1 MFNAIHLRKLL
12 PFVTILFF
20 SLTALSQPLSNLRQK
35 TISTAGQSIRLDSF
49 SIVPNSV
56 KISNVEPSDY
66 SIDHPSAM
74 LFWIRKPSQQMV
86 SIEYRVFPFSLNAA
100 SRRMSFDSIFYRFNI
115 PGNQLTGKKGSD
127 RPIDFG
133 KINSNGSLGRSLS
146 FGNRQD
152 AVFNSSLNLQMNGYM
167 GDSIQINAAISDNNI
182 PIQPDG
188 NTQNLN
194 EFDQV
199 YIRFSK
205 DKWKLAVGD
214 LDIRQSDLYYLNFYK
229 RLQGLSFETENR
241 INAKTNNSLL
251 ASGAIAKGK
260 FTRNVFQGI
269 EGNQGPYRLKGANQE
284 QFFIVLAGTER
295 VFIDGQMMQRGEDQD
310 YTINYN
316 TAEITFMQKQ
326 MISKDKRIQV
336 EFEYADR
343 NYLNTQLFFNNTL
356 EINKKLQ
363 ISVGYFGNGDARN
376 SPINQTLN
384 ANQKQFLSDVGD
396 NTLNAFY
403 PSAVADTFATGNIL
417 YQKLDST
424 YAVGKKATVYVY
436 QPTKRSDLY
445 SLSFID
451 VGAGAGNYVL
461 DPNAAANGK
470 VYKWIAPNAQTG
482 AKSGNYE
489 PVVLLVAPKKQSL
502 VSVATTWNMNEQTQ
516 LVADMAVS
524 KYDLNRFSSK
534 DKSNDDGYAARL
546 ILKNKKM
553 LQENKG
559 LSLQSDLNLEYAS
572 ASFRPVERLRSV
584 EFTRDWGLDL
594 MAGAASEKILNAS
607 FLLEN
612 KQSHQ
617 LKYVLGS
624 YARNIDFNAS
634 RHQLEHHLNQKGWII
649 NNQVAVTSFK
659 DDLKNGQFFR
669 PTLSIAKRIS
679 SMSGREIG
687 LGYSKEN
694 TVSRFN
700 ANDSITPGSF
710 AFSTFQ
716 LYTQSDPTQL
726 NKWGIKYFTRS
737 DDLPDGK
744 QMLQKD
750 NSNNLNINGE
760 WMSNEHHQ
768 VRFNATYR
776 KLNVANNL
784 AAPLADESMLGRLE
798 YFTDL
803 WNGAIAGNTLYE
815 LGGGQEP
822 RRDFTYIEVPVGQG
836 EYTWIDFNSDGIQ
849 QLNEFEVAKFRD
861 QAKFL
866 RIFTPTNEFIRSN
879 NLQFNYNLV
888 FNPSLALEGDEGSVM
903 KAFLKRLYLQS
914 ALQVSQKQL
923 TSVERILNPFKGMIQ
938 DTSLITFDQ
947 VQSHSASFN
956 KFSQI
961 WGMDLNFLQSSNRA
975 FLSYG
980 YETRRLRDLS
990 LKIRSNWL
998 KMFTVD
1004 LIGRLNRNILE
1015 TPNFGNRNFNILSQS
1030 IEPRITFT
1038 QGTTLRLQSSYKW
1051 DKKQNKG
1058 PENALINS
1066 LNLEGKYN
1074 LVSNTSITS
1083 RITFSNI
1090 QFNGIASSSLGYV
1103 MLDGL
1108 QPGKNFLWTLDLTK
1122 RISSFIEMSVQYE
1135 GRRSGSS
1142 GLVNIGR
1149 AQVRAIL

>member
-100 SRRMSFDSIFYRFNI
+100 TRRMSFDSIFYRFNI
-115 PGNQLTGKKGSD
+115 PGNQLTGKKSSD

-152 AVFNSSLNLQMNGYM
+152 AVFNSSLNLQLNGYM

-524 KYDLNRFSSK
+524 RFDLNRFSSK

-594 MAGAASEKILNAS
+594 MAGAATEKILNAS

-669 PTLSIAKRIS
+669 PTLSLAKRIS
-679 SMSGREIG
+679 SLGGREIG

-700 ANDSITPGSF
+700 ANDLITPGSF

-803 WNGAIAGNTLYE
+803 WKGAIAGNTLYE

-947 VQSHSASFN
+947 IQSHSASFN

-975 FLSYG
+975 FLSFG

-998 KMFTVD
+998 KMFTLD

-1015 TPNFGNRNFNILSQS
+1015 TPNFGNRNFNIHSRS

-1038 QGTTLRLQSSYKW
+1038 KGTTLRLQSSYKW

-1149 AQVRAIL
+1149 AQIRAIL

>member
-1 MFNAIHLRKLL
+1 MFIS
-12 PFVTILFF
+12 LFLVAAAF
-20 SLTALSQPLSNLRQK
+20 SQPLSNLRHK
-35 TISTAGQSIRLDSF
+35 KISTAAQSIRLDSL

-56 KISNVEPSDY
+56 KIINVSPSDY
-66 SIDHPSAM
+66 RIDHPSAM
-74 LFWIRKPSQQMV
+74 LVWINKPSEQVV
-86 SIEYRVFPFSLNAA
+86 SIEYRVFPISLTAA
-100 SRRMSFDSIFYRFNI
+100 TRRMSFDSIFYRFNI
-115 PGNQLTGKKGSD
+115 PGNQLTGKKSSD

-152 AVFNSSLNLQMNGYM
+152 AVFNSSLNLQLNGYM
-167 GDSIQINAAISDNNI
+167 GDSILINAAISDNNI

-205 DKWKLAVGD
+205 DRWKLSVGD

-229 RLQGLSFETENR
+229 RLQGLSYETENH
-241 INAKTNNSLL
+241 INARTNNSLL

-260 FTRNVFQGI
+260 FTRNIFQGI

-326 MISKDKRIQV
+326 MISKDRRIQV

-343 NYLNTQLFFNNTL
+343 NYLNTQLFFNNKL

-363 ISVGYFGNGDARN
+363 VSVGYFGNADARN
-376 SPINQTLN
+376 FPINQTLN
-384 ANQKQFLSDVGD
+384 ASQKQFLSDVGD

-403 PSAVADTFATGNIL
+403 PSAVADSFATGNIL

-424 YAVGKKATVYVY
+424 YAIGKKAIVYIY
-436 QPTKRSDLY
+436 QPYKQSDCY

-461 DPNAAANGK
+461 DLNAAANGK

-502 VSVATTWNMNEQTQ
+502 VSVATTWNMNDQTQ

-524 KYDLNRFSSK
+524 KYDQNRFSSK

-546 ILKNKKM
+546 ILKNKKL
-553 LQENKG
+553 LQEKKG
-559 LSLQSDLNLEYAS
+559 LSLQSDLNFEYAS

-594 MAGAASEKILNAS
+594 MAGAATEKIMNAS

-612 KQSHQ
+612 NQAHQ
-617 LKYVLGS
+617 LKYLIGS
-624 YARNIDFNAS
+624 YARNADFSAG
-634 RHQLEHHLNQKGWII
+634 RHQIEHHFNQQGWII
-649 NNQVAVTSFK
+649 NNQVSITRFK
-659 DDLKNGQFFR
+659 DAVKNGQFFR
-669 PTLSIAKRIS
+669 PTVSLAKRIPNLN
-679 SMSGREIG
+679 GREIG
-687 LGYSKEN
+687 LGYAAEN

-716 LYTQSDPTQL
+716 LYTQSDPTHM
-726 NKWGIKYFTRS
+726 NKWGLKYFTRS
-737 DDLPDGK
+737 DDLPNGK
-744 QMLQKD
+744 KMLQKD
-750 NSNNLNINGE
+750 HSNNVNVNGE

-768 VRFNATYR
+768 LRFNATYR
-776 KLNVANNL
+776 KLNLANNI
-784 AAPLADESMLGRLE
+784 AGTIADESILGRLE

-803 WNGAIAGNTLYE
+803 WKGAIAGNALYE

-836 EYTWIDFNSDGIQ
+836 EYTWIDFNNDGIQ

-888 FNPSLALEGDEGSVM
+888 FNPSIALEGDEGSVM
-903 KAFLKRLYLQS
+903 RAFLKRLYLQS

-923 TSVERILNPFKGMIQ
+923 ASGERILNPFKGMIQ

-956 KFSQI
+956 KFSQV

-990 LKIRSNWL
+990 LKIRSNWF
-998 KMFTVD
+998 KMFSFD

-1015 TPNFGNRNFNILSQS
+1015 TPNFGNRNFNILSRA
-1030 IEPRITFT
+1030 IEPRISFT
-1038 QGTTLRLQSSYKW
+1038 KGTTLRLQSSYKW

-1058 PENALINS
+1058 SENARINS

-1090 QFNGIASSSLGYV
+1090 QFNGIGSSSLGYV

-1108 QPGKNFLWTLDLTK
+1108 QPGKNFLWTMDLTK

-1149 AQVRAIL
+1149 AQIRAIL

>member
-1 MFNAIHLRKLL
+1 M
-12 PFVTILFF
+12 
-20 SLTALSQPLSNLRQK
+20 SNLRQK
-35 TISTAGQSIRLDSF
+35 TFNTAGQSIRLDSF
-49 SIVPNSV
+49 SIIPNSV
-56 KISNVEPSDY
+56 KISNVERADY
-66 SIDHPSAM
+66 TIDHHSSM
-74 LFWIRKPSQQMV
+74 LFWIRKPSQQSV
-86 SIEYRVFPFSLNAA
+86 LIEYRVFPFSLTAA
-100 SRRMSFDSIFYRFNI
+100 TRRMSFDSIFYRFNI

-146 FGNRQD
+146 FGNKQD
-152 AVFNSSLNLQMNGYM
+152 AVFNSSLNLQLNGYM
-167 GDSIQINAAISDNNI
+167 GDSILINAAISDNNI

-205 DKWKLAVGD
+205 DNWKLSVGD

-241 INAKTNNSLL
+241 INTRTNNSLL

-260 FTRNVFQGI
+260 FTRNIFQGI

-343 NYLNTQLFFNNTL
+343 NYLNTQLFFNNKL
-356 EINKKLQ
+356 EITKKLQ
-363 ISVGYFGNGDARN
+363 VSVGYFGNGDARN

-417 YQKLDST
+417 YQKIDST
-424 YAVGKKATVYVY
+424 YAVGKKAAIYVY
-436 QPTKRSDLY
+436 QPAKRSEVF

-451 VGAGAGNYVL
+451 VSAGGGNYVI

-502 VSVATTWNMNEQTQ
+502 VSVATTWNINDQTQ
-516 LVADMAVS
+516 LLADMAVS
-524 KYDLNRFSSK
+524 RFDLNRFSSK

-546 ILKNKKM
+546 ILKNKKIV
-553 LQENKG
+553 QKKKG

-572 ASFRPVERLRSV
+572 ATFKPIERLRSV

-594 MAGAASEKILNAS
+594 MAGAATEKILNAS

-617 LKYVLGS
+617 LKYLLGS
-624 YARNIDFNAS
+624 YARNTDFNAS
-634 RHQLEHHLNQKGWII
+634 RHQLEHHLNQQGWIF
-649 NNQVAVTSFK
+649 NNQVAITSFK
-659 DDLKNGQFFR
+659 DEINNGNFFR
-669 PTLSIAKRIS
+669 PTLSLAKRIS

-687 LGYSKEN
+687 LGYAAEN

-700 ANDSITPGSF
+700 ATDSITPGSF

-744 QMLQKD
+744 KMLQKD
-750 NSNNLNINGE
+750 HSNNLNINGE

-776 KLNVANNL
+776 KLNLANNF
-784 AAPLADESMLGRLE
+784 ASTMAEESMLGRLE

-803 WNGAIAGNTLYE
+803 WKGAIAGNALYE

-822 RRDFTYIEVPVGQG
+822 RRDFTYIQVPVGQG

-866 RIFTPTNEFIRSN
+866 RIFTPTNEFIRSS

-923 TSVERILNPFKGMIQ
+923 ASGERILNPFKGMIQ

-947 VQSHSASFN
+947 VESHSASFN
-956 KFSQI
+956 KFSQV

-998 KMFTVD
+998 KMFTLD

-1015 TPNFGNRNFNILSQS
+1015 TPNFGNRNFNILSRA

-1038 QGTTLRLQSSYKW
+1038 KGTTLRLQSSYKW

-1090 QFNGIASSSLGYV
+1090 KFNGIASSSLGYV

-1108 QPGKNFLWTLDLTK
+1108 QPGKNFLWTMDLTK

-1149 AQVRAIL
+1149 AQIRAIL

>member
-1 MFNAIHLRKLL
+1 
-12 PFVTILFF
+12 
-20 SLTALSQPLSNLRQK
+20 
-35 TISTAGQSIRLDSF
+35 
-49 SIVPNSV
+49 
-56 KISNVEPSDY
+56 
-66 SIDHPSAM
+66 
-74 LFWIRKPSQQMV
+74 
-86 SIEYRVFPFSLNAA
+86 
-100 SRRMSFDSIFYRFNI
+100 MSFDSIFYRFNI
-115 PGNQLTGKKGSD
+115 PGNQLTGKKASD

-146 FGNRQD
+146 FGNKQD
-152 AVFNSSLNLQMNGYM
+152 AVFNSSLNLQLNGYM
-167 GDSIQINAAISDNNI
+167 GDSILINAAISDNNI

-205 DKWKLAVGD
+205 DKWKLSVGD

-241 INAKTNNSLL
+241 INTRTNNSLL

-260 FTRNVFQGI
+260 FTRNIFQGI

-343 NYLNTQLFFNNTL
+343 NYLNTQLFFNNKL
-356 EINKKLQ
+356 EINKKLKV
-363 ISVGYFGNGDARN
+363 SVGYFGNGDARN

-403 PSAVADTFATGNIL
+403 PSDVADTFATGNIL
-417 YQKLDST
+417 YQKIDST
-424 YAVGKKATVYVY
+424 YAVGKKAAIYVY
-436 QPTKRSDLY
+436 QPAKRSEVF

-451 VGAGAGNYVL
+451 VGAGGGNYVI

-502 VSVATTWNMNEQTQ
+502 VSVATTWNINDQTQ
-516 LVADMAVS
+516 LLADMAVS
-524 KYDLNRFSSK
+524 RFDLNRFSSK

-546 ILKNKKM
+546 ILKNKKIV
-553 LQENKG
+553 QKKKG

-572 ASFRPVERLRSV
+572 ATFKPIERLRSV

-594 MAGAASEKILNAS
+594 MAGAATEKILNAS

-617 LKYVLGS
+617 LKYLLGS
-624 YARNIDFNAS
+624 YARNTDFNAS
-634 RHQLEHHLNQKGWII
+634 RHQLEHHLNQQGWIF
-649 NNQVAVTSFK
+649 NNQVAITSFK
-659 DDLKNGQFFR
+659 DEINNGNFFR
-669 PTLSIAKRIS
+669 PTLSLAKRIS
-679 SMSGREIG
+679 CMSGREIG
-687 LGYSKEN
+687 LGYAAEN

-700 ANDSITPGSF
+700 ATDSITPGSF

-744 QMLQKD
+744 KMLQKD
-750 NSNNLNINGE
+750 HSNNLNINGE

-776 KLNVANNL
+776 KLNLANNF
-784 AAPLADESMLGRLE
+784 ASTMAEESMLGRLE

-803 WNGAIAGNTLYE
+803 WKGAIAGNALYE

-822 RRDFTYIEVPVGQG
+822 RRDFTYIQVPVGQG

-866 RIFTPTNEFIRSN
+866 RIFTPTNEFIRSS

-923 TSVERILNPFKGMIQ
+923 ASGERILNPFKGMIQ

-947 VQSHSASFN
+947 VESHSASFN
-956 KFSQI
+956 KFSQV

-998 KMFTVD
+998 KMFTLD

-1015 TPNFGNRNFNILSQS
+1015 TPNFGNRNFNILSRA

-1038 QGTTLRLQSSYKW
+1038 KGTTLRLQSSYKW

-1090 QFNGIASSSLGYV
+1090 KFNGIASSSLGYV

-1108 QPGKNFLWTLDLTK
+1108 QPGKNFLWTMDLTK

-1149 AQVRAIL
+1149 AQIRAIL

>member
-1 MFNAIHLRKLL
+1 MKQVLQLL
-12 PFVTILFF
+12 ISIFLIQAAF
-20 SLTALSQPLSNLRQK
+20 SQSLSNLRQK
-35 TISTAGQSIRLDSF
+35 TISTAGQSIRLDSC

-66 SIDHPSAM
+66 SVDHPSAM
-74 LFWIRKPSQQMV
+74 LFWIRKPSQQLV
-86 SIEYRVFPFSLNAA
+86 SIEYRVFPFSILAA

-152 AVFNSSLNLQMNGYM
+152 AVFNSSLNLQLNGYM

-241 INAKTNNSLL
+241 IHATMNNSLL

-295 VFIDGQMMQRGEDQD
+295 VFIDGQMLQRGEDQD

-343 NYLNTQLFFNNTL
+343 IYLNTQLFFNNKL
-356 EINKKLQ
+356 QINKKLEV
-363 ISVGYFGNGDARN
+363 SVGYFGNGDARN

-403 PSAVADTFATGNIL
+403 PSAVADTFSTSNIL
-417 YQKLDST
+417 YQKRDST

-436 QPTKRSDLY
+436 QPDKRSDLY

-451 VGAGAGNYVL
+451 VGAGAGDYVI
-461 DPNAAANGK
+461 DPFASANGK
-470 VYKWIAPNAQTG
+470 VYKWIAPNPQTG

-489 PVVLLVAPKKQSL
+489 PVILLVAPKKQSL

-524 KYDLNRFSSK
+524 RFDLNRFSSK

-546 ILKNKKM
+546 ILKNKKI
-553 LQENKG
+553 LQESKG

-572 ASFRPVERLRSV
+572 ASFKPVERLRSV

-594 MAGAASEKILNAS
+594 LPGAATEKILNAS

-617 LKYVLGS
+617 LKYLFGN
-624 YARNIDFNAS
+624 YARNTDFNAS
-634 RHQLEHHLNQKGWII
+634 RHQVEHHLSQKGWII
-649 NNQVAVTSFK
+649 NNQLAITSFR
-659 DDLKNGQFFR
+659 DDLKNGNFFR
-669 PTLSIAKRIS
+669 PTLSLAKRIS
-679 SMSGREIG
+679 SLSGREIG
-687 LGYSKEN
+687 VGYGAEN

-700 ANDSITPGSF
+700 SNDSITPGSF

-726 NKWGIKYFTRS
+726 NKWGMKYFTRA

-744 QMLQKD
+744 QMLQQD
-750 NSNNLNINGE
+750 HSNNLNINGE

-776 KLNVANNL
+776 KLNIANNV
-784 AAPLADESMLGRLE
+784 AGPLADESMLGRLE

-803 WNGAIAGNTLYE
+803 WKGAIEGNTLYE

-836 EYTWIDFNSDGIQ
+836 EYTWIDFNNDGIQ
-849 QLNEFEVAKFRD
+849 QLNEFELAKFRD

-888 FNPSLALEGDEGSVM
+888 FNPSIALDGDDKSMM
-903 KAFLKRLYLQS
+903 KALLKRLYLQS
-914 ALQVSQKQL
+914 SLQVTQKQL
-923 TSVERILNPFKGMIQ
+923 ASGERILNPFKGMIQ

-947 VQSHSASFN
+947 IQSHSVSFN
-956 KFSQI
+956 KFSQV

-980 YETRRLRDLS
+980 FETRRLRDLS

-998 KMFTVD
+998 KMFTLD
-1004 LIGRLNRNILE
+1004 LLGRLNRNILE

-1030 IEPRITFT
+1030 LEPRITFT
-1038 QGTTLRLQSSYKW
+1038 KGTRLRLQSSYKW
-1051 DKKQNKG
+1051 DKKQNAG
-1058 PENALINS
+1058 LENALINS

-1103 MLDGL
+1103 MLEGL
-1108 QPGKNFLWTLDLTK
+1108 QPGKNFLWTMDLTK

-1149 AQVRAIL
+1149 AQIRAIL

>member
-1 MFNAIHLRKLL
+1 MSYSFYLKQVFQLFIS
-12 PFVTILFF
+12 LFF
-20 SLTALSQPLSNLRQK
+20 VAAAFSQQLSNLRQK
-35 TISTAGQSIRLDSF
+35 TISTAGQSIRLDSL
-49 SIVPNSV
+49 SIVPHSV
-56 KISNVEPSDY
+56 KISNVDPSDY

-74 LFWIRKPSQQMV
+74 LFWIRKPSQQLV
-86 SIEYRVFPFSLNAA
+86 SIEYRVFPFSLTGA

-115 PGNQLTGKKGSD
+115 AGNQLTGKKGSD

-152 AVFNSSLNLQMNGYM
+152 AVFNSSLNLQLNGYM
-167 GDSIQINAAISDNNI
+167 GDSILINAAISDNNI

-229 RLQGLSFETENR
+229 RLQGLSFETESL
-241 INAKTNNSLL
+241 INATMNNSLL

-260 FTRNVFQGI
+260 FTRNIFQGI

-343 NYLNTQLFFNNTL
+343 NYLNTQLFFNNKL
-356 EINKKLQ
+356 QINKKLEV
-363 ISVGYFGNGDARN
+363 SVGYFGNGDARN
-376 SPINQTLN
+376 SPINQTLD

-403 PSAVADTFATGNIL
+403 PSAVADTFSTSNIL
-417 YQKLDST
+417 YQKRDST
-424 YAVGKKATVYVY
+424 YAVGKKETVYVY
-436 QPTKRSDLY
+436 QPAKRSELY

-451 VGAGAGNYVL
+451 VGAGAGNYVI
-461 DPNAAANGK
+461 DPFASANGK
-470 VYKWIAPNAQTG
+470 VYKWIAPNPQTG

-502 VSVATTWNMNEQTQ
+502 VSVATNWNMNEQTQ

-524 KYDLNRFSSK
+524 RFDLNRFSSK

-572 ASFRPVERLRSV
+572 ATFKPVERLRSV

-594 MAGAASEKILNAS
+594 MAGAATEKILNAS
-607 FLLEN
+607 FQLED

-617 LKYVLGS
+617 LKYLLGS
-624 YARNIDFNAS
+624 YARNTDFNAS
-634 RHQLEHHLNQKGWII
+634 RHQVEHHLSQNGWII
-649 NNQVAVTSFK
+649 NNQVAITSFK
-659 DDLKNGQFFR
+659 DELKNGNFFR

-687 LGYSKEN
+687 LGYSEEN

-700 ANDSITPGSF
+700 INDSITPGSF

-726 NKWGIKYFTRS
+726 NKWGIKYFTRA
-737 DDLPDGK
+737 DELPDGK

-750 NSNNLNINGE
+750 HSNNLNVNGE

-776 KLNVANNL
+776 KLNL
-784 AAPLADESMLGRLE
+784 AGPLADESMLGRLE
-798 YFTDL
+798 YFADV
-803 WNGAIAGNTLYE
+803 WKGAITGNTLYE

-836 EYTWIDFNSDGIQ
+836 EYTWIDFNNDGIQ

-888 FNPSLALEGDEGSVM
+888 FNPSIALEGDEGSAM
-903 KAFLKRLYLQS
+903 RAFLKRFYLQS

-923 TSVERILNPFKGMIQ
+923 ASGERILNPFKAMIQ

-947 VQSHSASFN
+947 IQSHSISFN
-956 KFSQI
+956 KFSQV

-990 LKIRSNWL
+990 LKIRSNWF
-998 KMFTVD
+998 KMFTLD
-1004 LIGRLNRNILE
+1004 LLGKLNRNILE
-1015 TPNFGNRNFNILSQS
+1015 TPNFGNRNFNILSKA

-1038 QGTTLRLQSSYKW
+1038 KGTTLRLQSSYKW
-1051 DKKQNKG
+1051 DKKQNAG
-1058 PENALINS
+1058 PENAMINS

-1090 QFNGIASSSLGYV
+1090 RFNGIASSSLGYV

-1108 QPGKNFLWTLDLTK
+1108 QPGKNFLWTMDLTK
-1122 RISSFIEMSVQYE
+1122 RLSSFIEMSVQYE

-1149 AQVRAIL
+1149 AQIRAIL

>member
-20 SLTALSQPLSNLRQK
+20 SLTASSQPLSNLRQK

-49 SIVPNSV
+49 SIVLNSV
-56 KISNVEPSDY
+56 KINNIEPSDY
-66 SIDHPSAM
+66 TIDHPAAM
-74 LFWIRKPSQQMV
+74 LFWIRKPSQQLV

-152 AVFNSSLNLQMNGYM
+152 AVFNSSLNLQLNGYM

-205 DKWKLAVGD
+205 DKWKLSVGD

-241 INAKTNNSLL
+241 INASMNNSLL

-316 TAEITFMQKQ
+316 TAEITFTQRQ

-343 NYLNTQLFFNNTL
+343 NYLNTQLFFNNKL

-363 ISVGYFGNGDARN
+363 VSVGYFGNGDARN

-417 YQKLDST
+417 YEKRDST

-436 QPTKRSDLY
+436 QPAKRSDLY

-470 VYKWIAPNAQTG
+470 VYKWIAPNPQTG
-482 AKSGNYE
+482 AKSGNHE

-546 ILKNKKM
+546 ILKNKKI
-553 LQENKG
+553 LQKDKS

-594 MAGAASEKILNAS
+594 LPGAATEKILNAS
-607 FLLEN
+607 FMLEN

-617 LKYVLGS
+617 LKYLFGN
-624 YARNIDFNAS
+624 YARNTDFNAS

-649 NNQVAVTSFK
+649 NNQVAITSFK
-659 DDLKNGQFFR
+659 DEMKNGQFFR
-669 PTLSIAKRIS
+669 PTLSLAKRIS
-679 SMSGREIG
+679 SLGGREIG

-737 DDLPDGK
+737 DELPDGK

-750 NSNNLNINGE
+750 HSNNLNINGE

-776 KLNVANNL
+776 KLNIANNL
-784 AAPLADESMLGRLE
+784 VTPLADESMLGRLE
-798 YFTDL
+798 YFADV
-803 WNGAIAGNTLYE
+803 WKAAITGNTLYE

-888 FNPSLALEGDEGSVM
+888 FNPSIALDGDGNSMM
-903 KAFLKRLYLQS
+903 KALLKRLYLQS
-914 ALQVSQKQL
+914 SLQVSQKQL
-923 TSVERILNPFKGMIQ
+923 ASGERILNPFKGMIQ

-947 VQSHSASFN
+947 IQSHSASFN

-961 WGMDLNFLQSSNRA
+961 WGIDLNFLQSSNRA

-980 YETRRLRDLS
+980 FETRRLRDLS

-998 KMFTVD
+998 KMFTLD
-1004 LIGRLNRNILE
+1004 LISKLNRNILE

-1038 QGTTLRLQSSYKW
+1038 KGTTLRLQTSYKR
-1051 DKKQNKG
+1051 DRKENAGQ
-1058 PENALINS
+1058 ENALINS

-1149 AQVRAIL
+1149 AQIRAIL

>member
-1 MFNAIHLRKLL
+1 M
-12 PFVTILFF
+12 ILFI
-20 SLTALSQPLSNLRQK
+20 SLTASSQPLSNLRQK
-35 TISTAGQSIRLDSF
+35 TFSTAGQSIRLDSF
-49 SIVPNSV
+49 SLVPNSV
-56 KISNVEPSDY
+56 KISNVERSDY
-66 SIDHPSAM
+66 TIDHPAAM
-74 LFWIRKPSQQMV
+74 LFWIRKPSQQTV
-86 SIEYRVFPFSLNAA
+86 SIEYRVFPFSLTAA
-100 SRRMSFDSIFYRFNI
+100 TRRMSFDSIFYRFNI
-115 PGNQLTGKKGSD
+115 PGSQLTGKKGSD

-152 AVFNSSLNLQMNGYM
+152 AVFNSSLNLQLNGYM
-167 GDSIQINAAISDNNI
+167 GDSILINAAISDNNI

-205 DKWKLAVGD
+205 DNWKLSVGD

-241 INAKTNNSLL
+241 INTRTNNSLL

-260 FTRNVFQGI
+260 FTRNIFQGV

-343 NYLNTQLFFNNTL
+343 NYLNTQLFFNNKL

-363 ISVGYFGNGDARN
+363 VSVGYFGNGDARN

-403 PSAVADTFATGNIL
+403 PSAVEDTFATGNIL
-417 YQKLDST
+417 YQKIDST

-436 QPTKRSDLY
+436 QPAKRSDLY

-451 VGAGAGNYVL
+451 VGAGAGNYVI

-502 VSVATTWNMNEQTQ
+502 VSVATTWNMNNQTQ

-524 KYDLNRFSSK
+524 RFDLNRFSSK

-546 ILKNKKM
+546 ILKNKKN
-553 LQENKG
+553 LQEKKG
-559 LSLQSDLNLEYAS
+559 LSLESDLNLEYAS
-572 ASFRPVERLRSV
+572 ATFRPIERLRSV

-594 MAGAASEKILNAS
+594 MAGAATEKILNAS

-617 LKYVLGS
+617 LKYLFGS
-624 YARNIDFNAS
+624 YARNTDFNAS
-634 RHQLEHHLNQKGWII
+634 RHQLEHHLNQQGWII
-649 NNQVAVTSFK
+649 NNQVAITSFK
-659 DDLKNGQFFR
+659 DEIKNGIFFR
-669 PTLSIAKRIS
+669 PTLSLAKRIS
-679 SMSGREIG
+679 SLRGREIG
-687 LGYSKEN
+687 LAYAAEN

-750 NSNNLNINGE
+750 HSNNLNINGE
-760 WMSNEHHQ
+760 WMSNDKHR

-776 KLNVANNL
+776 KLNLANNI
-784 AAPLADESMLGRLE
+784 ASIMAEESMLGRLE

-803 WNGAIAGNTLYE
+803 WKGAIAGNALYE

-822 RRDFTYIEVPVGQG
+822 RREFTYIEVPVGQG

-879 NLQFNYNLV
+879 NLQFNYNLI
-888 FNPSLALEGDEGSVM
+888 FNPSIALDGDEGSVM

-923 TSVERILNPFKGMIQ
+923 ASGERILNPFRGMIQ

-956 KFSQI
+956 KFSQL

-998 KMFTVD
+998 KMFTLD

-1015 TPNFGNRNFNILSQS
+1015 TPNFGNRNFNILSRA

-1038 QGTTLRLQSSYKW
+1038 KGTTLRLQSSYKW

-1058 PENALINS
+1058 PEKALINS

-1108 QPGKNFLWTLDLTK
+1108 QTGKNFLWTMDLTK

-1149 AQVRAIL
+1149 AQIRAIL

>member
-1 MFNAIHLRKLL
+1 LRELL
-12 PFVTILFF
+12 PFVMILFI
-20 SLTALSQPLSNLRQK
+20 SLTASSQPLSNLRQK
-35 TISTAGQSIRLDSF
+35 TFSTAGQSIRLDSF
-49 SIVPNSV
+49 SLVPNSV
-56 KISNVEPSDY
+56 KISNVERSDY
-66 SIDHPSAM
+66 TIDHPAAM
-74 LFWIRKPSQQMV
+74 LFWIRKPSQQTV
-86 SIEYRVFPFSLNAA
+86 SIEYRVFPFSLTAA
-100 SRRMSFDSIFYRFNI
+100 TRRMSFDSIFYRFNI
-115 PGNQLTGKKGSD
+115 PGSQLTGKKGSD

-152 AVFNSSLNLQMNGYM
+152 AVFNSSLNLQLNGYM
-167 GDSIQINAAISDNNI
+167 GDSILINAAISDNNI

-205 DKWKLAVGD
+205 DNWKLSVGD

-241 INAKTNNSLL
+241 INTRTNNSLL

-260 FTRNVFQGI
+260 FTRNIFQGV

-343 NYLNTQLFFNNTL
+343 NYLNTQLFFNNKL

-363 ISVGYFGNGDARN
+363 VSVGYFGNGDARN

-403 PSAVADTFATGNIL
+403 PSAVEDTFATGNIL
-417 YQKLDST
+417 YQKIDST

-436 QPTKRSDLY
+436 QPAKRSDLY

-451 VGAGAGNYVL
+451 VGAGAGNYVI

-502 VSVATTWNMNEQTQ
+502 VSVATTWNMNNQTQ

-524 KYDLNRFSSK
+524 RFDLNRFSSK

-546 ILKNKKM
+546 ILKNKKN
-553 LQENKG
+553 LQEKKG
-559 LSLQSDLNLEYAS
+559 LSLESDLNLEYAS
-572 ASFRPVERLRSV
+572 ATFRPIERLRSV

-594 MAGAASEKILNAS
+594 MAGAATEKILNAS

-617 LKYVLGS
+617 LKYLFGS
-624 YARNIDFNAS
+624 YARNTDFNAS
-634 RHQLEHHLNQKGWII
+634 RHQLEHHLNQQGWII
-649 NNQVAVTSFK
+649 NNQVAITSFK
-659 DDLKNGQFFR
+659 DEIKNGIFFR
-669 PTLSIAKRIS
+669 PTLSLAKRIS
-679 SMSGREIG
+679 SLRGREIG
-687 LGYSKEN
+687 LAYAAEN

-750 NSNNLNINGE
+750 HSNNLNINGE
-760 WMSNEHHQ
+760 WMSNDKHR

-776 KLNVANNL
+776 KLNLANNI
-784 AAPLADESMLGRLE
+784 ASIMAEESMLGRLE

-803 WNGAIAGNTLYE
+803 WKGAIAGNALYE

-822 RRDFTYIEVPVGQG
+822 RREFTYIEVPVGQG

-879 NLQFNYNLV
+879 NLQFNYNLI
-888 FNPSLALEGDEGSVM
+888 FNPSIALDGDEGSVM

-923 TSVERILNPFKGMIQ
+923 ASGERILNPFRGMIQ

-956 KFSQI
+956 KFSQL

-998 KMFTVD
+998 KMFTLD

-1015 TPNFGNRNFNILSQS
+1015 TPNFGNRNFNILSRA

-1038 QGTTLRLQSSYKW
+1038 KGTTLRLQSSYKW

-1058 PENALINS
+1058 PEKALINS

-1108 QPGKNFLWTLDLTK
+1108 QPGKNFLWTMDLTK

-1149 AQVRAIL
+1149 AQIRAIL

>member
-1 MFNAIHLRKLL
+1 MKQVLQLL
-12 PFVTILFF
+12 ISIFLIQAAF
-20 SLTALSQPLSNLRQK
+20 SQSLSNLRQK

-66 SIDHPSAM
+66 SVDHPSAM
-74 LFWIRKPSQQMV
+74 LFWIRKPSQQLV
-86 SIEYRVFPFSLNAA
+86 SIEYRVFPFSILAA

-152 AVFNSSLNLQMNGYM
+152 AVFNSSLNLQLNGYM

-241 INAKTNNSLL
+241 IHATMNNSLL

-295 VFIDGQMMQRGEDQD
+295 VFIDGQMLQRGEDQD

-343 NYLNTQLFFNNTL
+343 IYLNTQLFFNNKL
-356 EINKKLQ
+356 QINKKLEV
-363 ISVGYFGNGDARN
+363 SVGYFGNGDARN

-403 PSAVADTFATGNIL
+403 PSAVADTFSTSNIL
-417 YQKLDST
+417 YQKRDST

-436 QPTKRSDLY
+436 QPDKRSDLY

-451 VGAGAGNYVL
+451 VGAGAGDYVI
-461 DPNAAANGK
+461 DPFASANGK
-470 VYKWIAPNAQTG
+470 VYKWIAPNPQTG

-489 PVVLLVAPKKQSL
+489 PVILLVAPKKQSL

-524 KYDLNRFSSK
+524 RFDLNRFSSK

-546 ILKNKKM
+546 ILKNKKI
-553 LQENKG
+553 LQESKG

-572 ASFRPVERLRSV
+572 ASFKPVERLRSV

-594 MAGAASEKILNAS
+594 LPGAATEKILNAS

-617 LKYVLGS
+617 LKYLFGN
-624 YARNIDFNAS
+624 YARNTDFNAS
-634 RHQLEHHLNQKGWII
+634 RHQVEHHLSQKGWII
-649 NNQVAVTSFK
+649 NNQLAITSFR
-659 DDLKNGQFFR
+659 DDLKNGNFFR
-669 PTLSIAKRIS
+669 PTLSLAKRIS
-679 SMSGREIG
+679 SLSGREIG
-687 LGYSKEN
+687 VGYGAEN

-700 ANDSITPGSF
+700 SNDSITPGSF

-726 NKWGIKYFTRS
+726 NKWGIKYFTRA

-744 QMLQKD
+744 QMLQQD
-750 NSNNLNINGE
+750 HSNNLNINGE

-776 KLNVANNL
+776 KLKIANNVAG
-784 AAPLADESMLGRLE
+784 PLADESMLGRLE

-803 WNGAIAGNTLYE
+803 WKGAIEGNTLYE

-836 EYTWIDFNSDGIQ
+836 EYTWIDFNNDGIQ
-849 QLNEFEVAKFRD
+849 QLNEFELAKFRD

-888 FNPSLALEGDEGSVM
+888 FNPSIALDGDDKSMM
-903 KAFLKRLYLQS
+903 KALLKRLYLQS
-914 ALQVSQKQL
+914 SLQVTQKQL
-923 TSVERILNPFKGMIQ
+923 ASGERILNPFKGMIQ

-947 VQSHSASFN
+947 IQSHSVSFN
-956 KFSQI
+956 KFSQV

-980 YETRRLRDLS
+980 FETRRLRDLS
-990 LKIRSNWL
+990 LKIRSNWF
-998 KMFTVD
+998 KMFTLD
-1004 LIGRLNRNILE
+1004 LLGRLNRNILE

-1030 IEPRITFT
+1030 LEPRITFT
-1038 QGTTLRLQSSYKW
+1038 KGTTLRLQSSYKW
-1051 DKKQNKG
+1051 DKKQNAG

-1103 MLDGL
+1103 MLEGL
-1108 QPGKNFLWTLDLTK
+1108 QPGKNFLWTMDLTK

-1149 AQVRAIL
+1149 AQIRAIL

>member
-1 MFNAIHLRKLL
+1 MSYSIHLRELL
-12 PFVTILFF
+12 PFVIILFL
-20 SLTALSQPLSNLRQK
+20 SVTASSQPLSNLRQK
-35 TISTAGQSIRLDSF
+35 TISTAGQFIRLDSF

-56 KISNVEPSDY
+56 KINNVEPSGY
-66 SIDHPSAM
+66 TIDHPAAM
-74 LFWIRKPSQQMV
+74 LFWIKKPSQQLV

-100 SRRMSFDSIFYRFNI
+100 TRRMSFDSIFYRFNI

-152 AVFNSSLNLQMNGYM
+152 AVFNSSLNLQLNGYM
-167 GDSIQINAAISDNNI
+167 GDSTLINAAISDNNI

-205 DKWKLAVGD
+205 DKWKLSVGD

-241 INAKTNNSLL
+241 INAKTNNTLL

-260 FTRNVFQGI
+260 FTRNIFHGI

-343 NYLNTQLFFNNTL
+343 NYLNTQLFFNNKL
-356 EINKKLQ
+356 AINKKLQ
-363 ISVGYFGNGDARN
+363 VSVGYFGNGDARN

-403 PSAVADTFATGNIL
+403 SSAVADTFATGNIL
-417 YQKLDST
+417 YQKIDST
-424 YAVGKKATVYVY
+424 YAVGKKAAVYVC

-451 VGAGAGNYVL
+451 VGAGAGNYII

-470 VYKWIAPNAQTG
+470 VYKWIAPNPQTG
-482 AKSGNYE
+482 AKSGNHE

-502 VSVATTWNMNEQTQ
+502 VSVATTWNMNDQTQ

-524 KYDLNRFSSK
+524 KYDLNQFSSK

-546 ILKNKKM
+546 ILKNKKI
-553 LQENKG
+553 LQKDKG
-559 LSLQSDLNLEYAS
+559 LGLASGLNLEYAS

-594 MAGAASEKILNAS
+594 MAGAATEKILNAS

-612 KQSHQ
+612 KLSHQ
-617 LKYVLGS
+617 LKYLLGS
-624 YARNIDFNAS
+624 YARNTDFNAS

-649 NNQVAVTSFK
+649 NNQVAITSFQ
-659 DDLKNGQFFR
+659 DEIKNGQFFR
-669 PTLSIAKRIS
+669 PTLSLAKRILS
-679 SMSGREIG
+679 LKGREIG
-687 LGYSKEN
+687 IGYAAEN
-694 TVSRFN
+694 TVSRFT
-700 ANDSITPGSF
+700 ASDSITPGSF

-726 NKWGIKYFTRS
+726 NKWGIRYFTRS

-744 QMLQKD
+744 QMLKQD
-750 NSNNLNINGE
+750 HSNNLNINGE
-760 WMSNEHHQ
+760 WMSNDHHQ

-776 KLNVANNL
+776 KLNLANNI
-784 AAPLADESMLGRLE
+784 ASTLADESMLGRLE

-803 WNGAIAGNTLYE
+803 WKGAIAGNALYE

-879 NLQFNYNLV
+879 NLQFNYTLI
-888 FNPSLALEGDEGSVM
+888 FNPSIALEGHEGSVL
-903 KAFLKRLYLQS
+903 KSFLKRLYLLS
-914 ALQVSQKQL
+914 ALQVAQKQL
-923 TSVERILNPFKGMIQ
+923 ASGERILNPFKGMIQ

-956 KFSQI
+956 KFSQV

-980 YETRRLRDLS
+980 YETRRLRDFS

-998 KMFTVD
+998 KMFTID

-1015 TPNFGNRNFNILSQS
+1015 TPNFGNRNFNILSCA

-1038 QGTTLRLQSSYKW
+1038 RGTTLRLQSSYKW

-1066 LNLEGKYN
+1066 LTLEGKYN

-1108 QPGKNFLWTLDLTK
+1108 QPGKNFLWTMDLTK

-1149 AQVRAIL
+1149 AQIRAIL

>member
-1 MFNAIHLRKLL
+1 MKQVLQLL
-12 PFVTILFF
+12 ISIFLIQAAF
-20 SLTALSQPLSNLRQK
+20 SQSLSNLRQK
-35 TISTAGQSIRLDSF
+35 TISTAGQSIRLDSC

-66 SIDHPSAM
+66 SVDHPSAM
-74 LFWIRKPSQQMV
+74 LFWIRKPSQQLV
-86 SIEYRVFPFSLNAA
+86 SIEYRVFPFSILAA

-152 AVFNSSLNLQMNGYM
+152 AVFNSSLNLQLNGYM

-241 INAKTNNSLL
+241 IHATMNNSLL

-295 VFIDGQMMQRGEDQD
+295 VFIDGQMLQRGEDQD

-343 NYLNTQLFFNNTL
+343 IYLNTQLFFNNKL
-356 EINKKLQ
+356 QINKKLEV
-363 ISVGYFGNGDARN
+363 SVGYFGNGDARN

-403 PSAVADTFATGNIL
+403 PSAVADTFSTSNIL
-417 YQKLDST
+417 YQKRDST

-436 QPTKRSDLY
+436 QPDKRSDLY

-451 VGAGAGNYVL
+451 VGAGAGDYVI
-461 DPNAAANGK
+461 DPFASANGK
-470 VYKWIAPNAQTG
+470 VYKWIAPNPQTG

-489 PVVLLVAPKKQSL
+489 PVILLVAPKKQSL

-524 KYDLNRFSSK
+524 RFDLNRFSSK

-546 ILKNKKM
+546 ILKNKKI
-553 LQENKG
+553 LQESKG

-572 ASFRPVERLRSV
+572 ASFKPVERLRSV

-594 MAGAASEKILNAS
+594 LPGAATEKILNAS

-617 LKYVLGS
+617 LKYLFGN
-624 YARNIDFNAS
+624 YARNTDFNAS
-634 RHQLEHHLNQKGWII
+634 RHQVEHHLSQKGWII
-649 NNQVAVTSFK
+649 NNQLAITSFR
-659 DDLKNGQFFR
+659 DDLKNGNFFR
-669 PTLSIAKRIS
+669 PTLSLAKRIS
-679 SMSGREIG
+679 SLSGREIG
-687 LGYSKEN
+687 VGYGAEN

-700 ANDSITPGSF
+700 SNDSITPGSF

-726 NKWGIKYFTRS
+726 NKWGMKYFTRA

-744 QMLQKD
+744 QMLQQD
-750 NSNNLNINGE
+750 HSNNLNINGE

-776 KLNVANNL
+776 KLNIANNV
-784 AAPLADESMLGRLE
+784 AGPLADESMLGRLE

-803 WNGAIAGNTLYE
+803 WKGAIEGNTLYE

-836 EYTWIDFNSDGIQ
+836 EYTWIDFNNDGIQ
-849 QLNEFEVAKFRD
+849 QLNEFELAKFRD

-888 FNPSLALEGDEGSVM
+888 FNPSIALDGDDKSMM
-903 KAFLKRLYLQS
+903 KALLKRLYLQS
-914 ALQVSQKQL
+914 SLQVTQKQL
-923 TSVERILNPFKGMIQ
+923 ASGERILNPFKGMIQ

-947 VQSHSASFN
+947 IQSHSVSFN
-956 KFSQI
+956 KFSQV

-980 YETRRLRDLS
+980 FETRRLRDLS
-990 LKIRSNWL
+990 LKIRSNWF

-1004 LIGRLNRNILE
+1004 LLGRLNRNILE

-1030 IEPRITFT
+1030 LEPRITFT
-1038 QGTTLRLQSSYKW
+1038 KGTRLRLQSSYKW
-1051 DKKQNKG
+1051 DKKQNAG
-1058 PENALINS
+1058 LENALINS

-1103 MLDGL
+1103 MLEGL
-1108 QPGKNFLWTLDLTK
+1108 QPGKNFLWTMDLTK

-1149 AQVRAIL
+1149 AQIRAIL

>member
-115 PGNQLTGKKGSD
+115 SGNQLTGKKGSD

-260 FTRNVFQGI
+260 FTRNIFQGI

-343 NYLNTQLFFNNTL
+343 NYLNTQLFFNNKL

-363 ISVGYFGNGDARN
+363 VSVGYFGNGDARN

-417 YQKLDST
+417 YQKLDYT

-524 KYDLNRFSSK
+524 RFDLNRFSSK

-594 MAGAASEKILNAS
+594 MAGAATEKILNAS

-634 RHQLEHHLNQKGWII
+634 RHHLEHHLNQKGWII

-776 KLNVANNL
+776 KLNLTNNL
-784 AAPLADESMLGRLE
+784 ATPLADESMLGRLE

-923 TSVERILNPFKGMIQ
+923 ASGERILNPFKGMIQ

-1015 TPNFGNRNFNILSQS
+1015 TPNFGNRNFNIHSRS

-1038 QGTTLRLQSSYKW
+1038 KGTTLRLQSSYKW

-1149 AQVRAIL
+1149 AQIRAIL

>member
-1 MFNAIHLRKLL
+1 MRELL
-12 PFVTILFF
+12 PFVIILFL
-20 SLTALSQPLSNLRQK
+20 SLTASSQPLSNLRQK
-35 TISTAGQSIRLDSF
+35 TFSTSGQSIRLDSF

-66 SIDHPSAM
+66 TIDHPAAM
-74 LFWIRKPSQQMV
+74 LFWIKKPSQQAV
-86 SIEYRVFPFSLNAA
+86 SIEYRVFPFSLTAA
-100 SRRMSFDSIFYRFNI
+100 TRRMSFDSIFYRFNI

-152 AVFNSSLNLQMNGYM
+152 AVFNSSLNLQLNGYM
-167 GDSIQINAAISDNNI
+167 GDSILINAAISDNNI

-205 DKWKLAVGD
+205 DKWKLSVGD

-241 INAKTNNSLL
+241 INAHTNNSLL

-260 FTRNVFQGI
+260 FTRNIFQGI

-343 NYLNTQLFFNNTL
+343 NYLNTQLFFNNKL
-356 EINKKLQ
+356 AINKKLQ
-363 ISVGYFGNGDARN
+363 VSVGYFGNGDARN

-396 NTLNAFY
+396 NTLSAFY

-417 YQKLDST
+417 YQKFDST

-436 QPTKRSDLY
+436 QPSKRIDLY

-470 VYKWIAPNAQTG
+470 VYKWIAPNLQTG

-502 VSVATTWNMNEQTQ
+502 VSVATTWNVNDQTQ

-524 KYDLNRFSSK
+524 KFDLNRFSSK

-553 LQENKG
+553 LQEKKG
-559 LSLQSDLNLEYAS
+559 LSLQSALNLEYAS
-572 ASFRPVERLRSV
+572 ETFKPVERLRSV
-584 EFTRDWGLDL
+584 EFSRDWGLDL
-594 MAGAASEKILNAS
+594 MEGAATEKILHAS

-612 KQSHQ
+612 KHSHQ
-617 LKYVLGS
+617 LKYLLGS
-624 YARNIDFNAS
+624 YARNTDFNAS
-634 RHQLEHHLNQKGWII
+634 RHQLEHHLNQRGWII
-649 NNQVAVTSFK
+649 NNQVAITSFK
-659 DDLKNGQFFR
+659 DDFKNGQFFR

-679 SMSGREIG
+679 SLGGREIG
-687 LGYSKEN
+687 MGYAAEN

-700 ANDSITPGSF
+700 KNDSITPGSF

-744 QMLQKD
+744 QMLKQD
-750 NSNNLNINGE
+750 HSNNLNINGE

-776 KLNVANNL
+776 KLNLANNI
-784 AAPLADESMLGRLE
+784 AGTMAGESMLGRLE

-803 WNGAIAGNTLYE
+803 WKGAIAGNALYE

-888 FNPSLALEGDEGSVM
+888 FNPSLALEGNEGSAM
-903 KAFLKRLYLQS
+903 RAFLKRLFLQS
-914 ALQVSQKQL
+914 ALQVSQRQL
-923 TSVERILNPFKGMIQ
+923 ASGERILNPFKGMIQ

-956 KFSQI
+956 KFSQV

-990 LKIRSNWL
+990 LKIRSNWF
-998 KMFTVD
+998 KMFTLD

-1015 TPNFGNRNFNILSQS
+1015 TPNFGNRNFNILSRA

-1038 QGTTLRLQSSYKW
+1038 RGTTLRLQSSYKW

-1108 QPGKNFLWTLDLTK
+1108 QPGKNFLWTMDLTK

-1149 AQVRAIL
+1149 AQIRAIL

>member
-20 SLTALSQPLSNLRQK
+20 SLTAISQPLSNLRQK

-56 KISNVEPSDY
+56 KIKNVEPSDY

-74 LFWIRKPSQQMV
+74 LFWIKKPSQQMI

-100 SRRMSFDSIFYRFNI
+100 TRRMSFDSIFYRFNI

-152 AVFNSSLNLQMNGYM
+152 AVFNSSLNLQLNGYM

-260 FTRNVFQGI
+260 FTRNIFQGI

-336 EFEYADR
+336 EFEYTDR

-396 NTLNAFY
+396 NNLNAFY

-417 YQKLDST
+417 YQQLDST

-482 AKSGNYE
+482 AKLGNYE

-524 KYDLNRFSSK
+524 RFDLNRFSSK

-546 ILKNKKM
+546 ILKNKKI
-553 LQENKG
+553 LQKDKG
-559 LSLQSDLNLEYAS
+559 LSLQSDLNLEYTS

-624 YARNIDFNAS
+624 YARNVDFNAS
-634 RHQLEHHLNQKGWII
+634 RHQLEHHLNQQGWII
-649 NNQVAVTSFK
+649 NNQVAITSFK

-726 NKWGIKYFTRS
+726 NKWGIKYFTRF

-744 QMLQKD
+744 KMIQKD
-750 NSNNLNINGE
+750 HSNNLNVNGE

-784 AAPLADESMLGRLE
+784 TAQLADESMLGRLE

-803 WNGAIAGNTLYE
+803 WKSAIAGNALYE

-861 QAKFL
+861 QARFL

-923 TSVERILNPFKGMIQ
+923 ASGERILNPFKGMIQ

-1004 LIGRLNRNILE
+1004 LISRLNRNILE
-1015 TPNFGNRNFNILSQS
+1015 TPNFGNRNFNIHSRS

-1038 QGTTLRLQSSYKW
+1038 KGTTLRLQSSYKW

-1058 PENALINS
+1058 PENAMINS

-1074 LVSNTSITS
+1074 LVSNTAITS

-1090 QFNGIASSSLGYV
+1090 QFNGITSSSLGYV

-1149 AQVRAIL
+1149 AQIRAIL

>member
-1 MFNAIHLRKLL
+1 
-12 PFVTILFF
+12 
-20 SLTALSQPLSNLRQK
+20 
-35 TISTAGQSIRLDSF
+35 
-49 SIVPNSV
+49 
-56 KISNVEPSDY
+56 
-66 SIDHPSAM
+66 
-74 LFWIRKPSQQMV
+74 
-86 SIEYRVFPFSLNAA
+86 
-100 SRRMSFDSIFYRFNI
+100 MSFDSIFYRFNI

-152 AVFNSSLNLQMNGYM
+152 AVFNSSLNLQLNGYM
-167 GDSIQINAAISDNNI
+167 GDSILVNAAISDNNI

-229 RLQGLSFETENR
+229 RLQGLSFESENR
-241 INAKTNNSLL
+241 INARMSNSLL

-260 FTRNVFQGI
+260 FTRNIFQGI

-316 TAEITFMQKQ
+316 TAEITFTQKQ

-343 NYLNTQLFFNNTL
+343 NYLNTQLFFNNKL
-356 EINKKLQ
+356 QVNKKLEV
-363 ISVGYFGNGDARN
+363 SVGYFGNGDAKN

-384 ANQKQFLSDVGD
+384 TNQKQFLSDVGD

-403 PSAVADTFATGNIL
+403 PSAVADTFSTSNIL
-417 YQKLDST
+417 YQKRDST

-436 QPTKRSDLY
+436 QPAKMSDLY

-451 VGAGAGNYVL
+451 VGAGAGDYVV
-461 DPNAAANGK
+461 DPFASANGK
-470 VYKWIAPNAQTG
+470 VYKWIAPNPQTG
-482 AKSGNYE
+482 AKSGNYD

-502 VSVATTWNMNEQTQ
+502 VSVATTWNMNDQTQ

-524 KYDLNRFSSK
+524 KFDQNRFSSK
-534 DKSNDDGYAARL
+534 DKGNDDGYAARL

-553 LQENKG
+553 LQEKKG
-559 LSLQSDLNLEYAS
+559 LSLQSDFNLEYAS
-572 ASFRPVERLRSV
+572 ATFKPVERLRSV

-594 MAGAASEKILNAS
+594 IPSAATEKILNAS
-607 FLLEN
+607 FQLED

-617 LKYVLGS
+617 LKYVIGS
-624 YARNIDFNAS
+624 YARNSDFSAS

-649 NNQVAVTSFK
+649 NNQIAITSFK
-659 DDLKNGQFFR
+659 DEMKNGNFFR
-669 PTLSIAKRIS
+669 PSLSIAKRIS
-679 SMSGREIG
+679 SFKGREIG
-687 LGYSKEN
+687 LGYGAEN

-716 LYTQSDPTQL
+716 LYTQSDPNQL
-726 NKWGIKYFTRS
+726 NKWGIKYFARS
-737 DDLPDGK
+737 DKLPYGK
-744 QMLQKD
+744 QMLEKD
-750 NSNNLNINGE
+750 YSNNLNVNGE

-784 AAPLADESMLGRLE
+784 SGSLADESILGRLE
-798 YFTDL
+798 YFADV
-803 WNGAIAGNTLYE
+803 WKGAITGNTLYE

-836 EYTWIDFNSDGIQ
+836 EYTWIDFNNDGIQ
-849 QLNEFEVAKFRD
+849 QINEFEVAKFRD

-888 FNPSLALEGDEGSVM
+888 FNPSIALEGDNKSVM
-903 KAFLKRLYLQS
+903 TAILKRLYFQS
-914 ALQVSQKQL
+914 SLQVLQKQL
-923 TSVERILNPFKGMIQ
+923 ATGERILNPFKGIIQ

-947 VQSHSASFN
+947 IQSHSFSFN

-990 LKIRSNWL
+990 FKIRSNWY
-998 KMFTVD
+998 KMFTLD
-1004 LIGRLNRNILE
+1004 LQYKLNRNILE
-1015 TPNFGNRNFNILSQS
+1015 TPNFGNRNFNILSKAF
-1030 IEPRITFT
+1030 EPRITFT
-1038 QGTTLRLQSSYKW
+1038 KGTTLRLQSSFKW
-1051 DKKQNKG
+1051 DKKQNAG
-1058 PENALINS
+1058 PENAMIKS

-1074 LVSNTSITS
+1074 IVTNTSITS

-1090 QFNGIASSSLGYV
+1090 EFNGIASSSLGYV

-1108 QPGKNFLWTLDLTK
+1108 QSGKNFLWTMDITK

-1149 AQVRAIL
+1149 AQIRAIL

>member
-1 MFNAIHLRKLL
+1 MKQVLQLL
-12 PFVTILFF
+12 ISIFLIQAAF
-20 SLTALSQPLSNLRQK
+20 SQSLSNLRQK
-35 TISTAGQSIRLDSF
+35 TISTAGQSIRLDSC

-66 SIDHPSAM
+66 SVDHPSAM
-74 LFWIRKPSQQMV
+74 LFWIRKPSQQLV
-86 SIEYRVFPFSLNAA
+86 SIEYRVFPFSILAA

-152 AVFNSSLNLQMNGYM
+152 AVFNSSLNLQLNGYM

-241 INAKTNNSLL
+241 IHATMNNSLL

-295 VFIDGQMMQRGEDQD
+295 VFIDGQMLQRGEDQD

-343 NYLNTQLFFNNTL
+343 IYLNTQLFFNNKL
-356 EINKKLQ
+356 QINKKLEV
-363 ISVGYFGNGDARN
+363 SVGYFGNGDARN

-403 PSAVADTFATGNIL
+403 PSAVADTFSTSNIL
-417 YQKLDST
+417 YQKRDST

-436 QPTKRSDLY
+436 QPDKRSDLY

-451 VGAGAGNYVL
+451 VGAGAGDYVI
-461 DPNAAANGK
+461 DPFASANGK
-470 VYKWIAPNAQTG
+470 VYKWIAPNPQTG

-489 PVVLLVAPKKQSL
+489 PVILLVAPKKQSL

-524 KYDLNRFSSK
+524 RFDLNRFSSK

-546 ILKNKKM
+546 ILKNKKI
-553 LQENKG
+553 LQESKG

-572 ASFRPVERLRSV
+572 ASFKPVERLRSV

-594 MAGAASEKILNAS
+594 LPGAATEKILNAS

-617 LKYVLGS
+617 LKYLFGN
-624 YARNIDFNAS
+624 YARNTDFNAS
-634 RHQLEHHLNQKGWII
+634 RHQVEHHLSQKGWII
-649 NNQVAVTSFK
+649 NNQLAITSFR
-659 DDLKNGQFFR
+659 DDLKNGNFFR
-669 PTLSIAKRIS
+669 PTLSLAKRIS
-679 SMSGREIG
+679 SLSGREIG
-687 LGYSKEN
+687 VGYGAEN

-700 ANDSITPGSF
+700 SNDSITPGSF

-726 NKWGIKYFTRS
+726 NKWGMKYFTRA

-744 QMLQKD
+744 QMLQQD
-750 NSNNLNINGE
+750 HSNNLNINGE

-776 KLNVANNL
+776 KLNIANNV
-784 AAPLADESMLGRLE
+784 AGPLADESMLGRLE

-803 WNGAIAGNTLYE
+803 WKGAIEGNTLYE
-815 LGGGQEP
+815 
-822 RRDFTYIEVPVGQG
+822 
-836 EYTWIDFNSDGIQ
+836 FNNDGIQ
-849 QLNEFEVAKFRD
+849 QLNEFELAKFRD

-888 FNPSLALEGDEGSVM
+888 FNPSIALDGDDKSMM
-903 KAFLKRLYLQS
+903 KALLKRLYLQS
-914 ALQVSQKQL
+914 SLQVTQKQL
-923 TSVERILNPFKGMIQ
+923 ASGERILNPFKGMIQ

-947 VQSHSASFN
+947 IQSHSVSFN
-956 KFSQI
+956 KFSQV

-980 YETRRLRDLS
+980 FETRRLRDLS

-998 KMFTVD
+998 KMFTLD
-1004 LIGRLNRNILE
+1004 LLGRLNRNILE

-1030 IEPRITFT
+1030 LEPRITFT
-1038 QGTTLRLQSSYKW
+1038 KGTTLRLQSSYKW
-1051 DKKQNKG
+1051 DKKQNAG
-1058 PENALINS
+1058 LENALINS

-1103 MLDGL
+1103 MLEGL
-1108 QPGKNFLWTLDLTK
+1108 QPGKNFLWTMDLTK

-1149 AQVRAIL
+1149 AQIRAIL

>member
-1 MFNAIHLRKLL
+1 MRELL
-12 PFVTILFF
+12 PFVMILFI
-20 SLTALSQPLSNLRQK
+20 SLTASSQPLSNLRQK
-35 TISTAGQSIRLDSF
+35 TFSTAGQSIRLDSF
-49 SIVPNSV
+49 SLVPNSV
-56 KISNVEPSDY
+56 KISNVERSDY
-66 SIDHPSAM
+66 TIDHPAAM
-74 LFWIRKPSQQMV
+74 LFWIRKPSQQTV
-86 SIEYRVFPFSLNAA
+86 SIEYRVFPFSLTAA
-100 SRRMSFDSIFYRFNI
+100 TRRMSFDSIFYRFNI
-115 PGNQLTGKKGSD
+115 PGSQLTGKKGSD

-152 AVFNSSLNLQMNGYM
+152 AVFNSSLNLQLNGYM
-167 GDSIQINAAISDNNI
+167 GDSILINAAISDNNI

-205 DKWKLAVGD
+205 DNWKLSVGD

-241 INAKTNNSLL
+241 INTRTNNSLL

-260 FTRNVFQGI
+260 FTRNIFQGV

-343 NYLNTQLFFNNTL
+343 NYLNTQLFFNNKL

-363 ISVGYFGNGDARN
+363 VSVGYFGNGDARN

-403 PSAVADTFATGNIL
+403 PSAVEDTFATGNIL
-417 YQKLDST
+417 YQKIDST

-436 QPTKRSDLY
+436 QPAKRSDLY

-451 VGAGAGNYVL
+451 VGAGAGNYVI

-502 VSVATTWNMNEQTQ
+502 VSVATTWNMNNQTQ

-524 KYDLNRFSSK
+524 RFDLNRFSSK

-546 ILKNKKM
+546 ILKNKKN
-553 LQENKG
+553 LQEKKG
-559 LSLQSDLNLEYAS
+559 LSLESDLNLEYAS
-572 ASFRPVERLRSV
+572 ATFRPIERLRSV

-594 MAGAASEKILNAS
+594 MAGAATEKILNAS

-617 LKYVLGS
+617 LKYLFGS
-624 YARNIDFNAS
+624 YARNTDFNAS
-634 RHQLEHHLNQKGWII
+634 RHQLEHHLNQQGWII
-649 NNQVAVTSFK
+649 NNQVAITSFK
-659 DDLKNGQFFR
+659 DEIKNGIFFR
-669 PTLSIAKRIS
+669 PTLSLAKRIS
-679 SMSGREIG
+679 SLRGREIG
-687 LGYSKEN
+687 LAYAAEN

-750 NSNNLNINGE
+750 HSNNLNINGE
-760 WMSNEHHQ
+760 WMSNDKHR

-776 KLNVANNL
+776 KLNLANNI
-784 AAPLADESMLGRLE
+784 ASIMAEESMLGRLE

-803 WNGAIAGNTLYE
+803 WKGAIAGNALYE

-822 RRDFTYIEVPVGQG
+822 RREFTYIEVPVGQG

-879 NLQFNYNLV
+879 NLQFNYNLI
-888 FNPSLALEGDEGSVM
+888 FNPSIALDGDEGSVM

-923 TSVERILNPFKGMIQ
+923 ASGERILNPFRGMIQ

-956 KFSQI
+956 KFSQL

-998 KMFTVD
+998 KMFTLD

-1015 TPNFGNRNFNILSQS
+1015 TPNFGNRNFNILSRA

-1038 QGTTLRLQSSYKW
+1038 KGTTLRLQSSYKW

-1058 PENALINS
+1058 PEKALINS

-1108 QPGKNFLWTLDLTK
+1108 QTGKNFLWTMDLTK

-1149 AQVRAIL
+1149 AQIRAIL